1 MGMSDTATVSR
12 NPPAVFT
19 EWRRN
24 GTVRCD
30 AMTSGISEVDI
41 WGMAETEEQKEYFG
55 VKRLG
60 FMVPEQTEE
69 PAALIEQEHDGMEI
83 IF

>member
-1 MGMSDTATVSR
+1 
-12 NPPAVFT
+12 
-19 EWRRN
+19 
-24 GTVRCD
+24 
-30 AMTSGISEVDI
+30 MTSGISEVDI

-60 FMVPEQTEE
+60 FMVPEQTED